1 MPDESS
7 HTHLDDPQALEALQA
22 AQTALTAQ
30 LERRVFGQGTMI
42 EELLVALVARG
53 HAIFVGVPGLAK
65 TLIVQSL
72 ADATA
77 LEFGR
82 IQFTPDLMPADIT
95 GTEVLDVDPATN
107 EKAFRFVPGPV
118 FANLL
123 LADEINR
130 TPPKTQAA
138 LLQAMQEGRVHAGGR
153 AHQLPEPFHVFATR
167 NPIEQEGTYPL
178 PEAQLDR
185 FMLEIEVRYPER
197 SDEERI
203 ITLDHRRPATVDAVL
218 DAGQLRR
225 FQELAARL
233 PVPDS
238 VVAAV
243 VTLVRAS
250 RPAEGECP
258 PNLREM
264 IRWGAGPRAGQQ
276 LIAASRARAALRGRA
291 SVVTEDV
298 HELALPVLAHR
309 IIPSFAAES
318 RGVSAREII
327 AELRKGL
334 TS

>member
-1 MPDESS
+1 MPDDTS
-7 HTHLDDPQALEALQA
+7 HTPLDEPRALEALQA
-22 AQTALTAQ
+22 AQTALTSQ
-30 LERRVFGQGTMI
+30 LERRVFGQRQMVD
-42 EELLVALVARG
+42 ELLVALVARG

-72 ADATA
+72 ADATS
-77 LEFGR
+77 LDFGR

-95 GTEVLDVDPATN
+95 GTEILDVDPSSN
-107 EKAFRFVPGPV
+107 EKLFRFVRGPI

-138 LLQAMQEGRVHAGGR
+138 LLQAMQEGRVHAGGK
-153 AHQLPEPFHVFATR
+153 AHQLPQPFHVFATR

-203 ITLDHRRPATVDAVL
+203 ITLDHRRPATIEAVL
-218 DAGQLRR
+218 DSAQLRR
-225 FQELAARL
+225 FQDLAARL
-233 PVPDS
+233 PVPES

-250 RPAEGECP
+250 RPGEGECP
-258 PNLREM
+258 SHLQEM

-276 LIAASRARAALRGRA
+276 LIAAARARAALRGRA
-291 SVVTEDV
+291 SVVVEDV

-327 AELRKGL
+327 TELRKGL